1 VMWVARDKTW
11 SLRVGDSGD
20 GLVVGLGF

>member
-1 VMWVARDKTW
+1 VARDKTW